1 MEAEGEAKGEES
13 GDEIE
18 LFIFNRYGLALD
30 AVVGDIVVDDVAR
43 VGDEKNE
50 WLPYVGDVMP
60 MLMLLADADAATAS
74 LPLLIPSLASGDVVP
89 LKTDW
94 VVVPI
99 GAAVVDMVMPLVGAA
114 PTTQSTMTKSE

>member
-89 LKTDW
+89 LKTGW

-114 PTTQSTMTKSE
+114 PTTRSTMTKSE